1 MKPLTEREVDR
12 VMGGFTARKALS
24 KHTGA
29 MGSARRQ
36 DVFRYQEFVAS
47 VVGGSGQNGN
57 GEKDND
63 DDE

>member
-1 MKPLTEREVDR
+1 
-12 VMGGFTARKALS
+12 MGGFTARKALS